1 VAQRDD
7 LRRDS
12 GVIVIEQ
19 HRRHTVAI
27 SLMIVIL
34 ALGLAVSETNPYS
47 VASRIVIAVIFGA
60 FIALCVWLW
69 FALNRRRNRIEVS
82 GDAIRYV
89 RWSGEPV
96 AVISRPEA
104 DELRILRR
112 LSDRKLFLYD
122 RLVVPGTDAWMN
134 LKWFSAH
141 AVRQAC
147 AARGWRFE
155 GAS

>member
-1 VAQRDD
+1 VVQRND
-7 LRRDS
+7 LKRDS

-19 HRRHTVAI
+19 RRRYTVVFGV
-27 SLMIVIL
+27 MIVAL

-47 VASRIVIAVIFGA
+47 TAGRIVIAVFFGF

-69 FALNRRRNRIEVS
+69 FAVNRRRNRIEVA

-89 RWSGEPV
+89 HWSGEPV
-96 AVISRPEA
+96 FVISRTEA

-112 LSDRKLFLYD
+112 LSDSKLFMYD
-122 RLVVPGTDAWMN
+122 RLAVPGTGAWMN
-134 LKWFSAH
+134 LKWFSAR
-141 AVRQAC
+141 AVRRAC
-147 AARGWRFE
+147 LACGWRFD

>member
-1 VAQRDD
+1 VQRDE

-12 GVIVIEQ
+12 GVIVVGQ
-19 HRRHTVAI
+19 RRRHTVAFG
-27 SLMIVIL
+27 LMIVIL

-47 VASRIVIAVIFGA
+47 VASRIVVAVFFGA

-69 FALNRRRNRIEVS
+69 FAMNRRRNRIEVA

-96 AVISRPEA
+96 VVISRPEA
-104 DELRILRR
+104 NELRILRR
-112 LSDRKLFLYD
+112 LGDRKLFLYN
-122 RLVVPGTDAWMN
+122 RLVAPGTDAWMN
-134 LKWFSAH
+134 LKWFSAR

-147 AARGWRFE
+147 VARGWRVD

>member
-1 VAQRDD
+1 VVQRNE

-19 HRRHTVAI
+19 RRRHTVAFG
-27 SLMIVIL
+27 LMIVIL

-47 VASRIVIAVIFGA
+47 TASRIVIAVFFGA

-69 FALNRRRNRIEVS
+69 FALNRRRNRIEVA

-89 RWSGEPV
+89 HWSGESV
-96 AVISRPEA
+96 VVMSRPEA
-104 DELRILRR
+104 NELRILRR
-112 LSDRKLFLYD
+112 LSDRKFFLYD
-122 RLVVPGTDAWMN
+122 RLIAPGTDAWMN
-134 LKWFSAH
+134 LKWFSAR

-147 AARGWRFE
+147 AACGWRVD
-155 GAS
+155 AS

>member
-1 VAQRDD
+1 VQRNE

-19 HRRHTVAI
+19 RRRYTVAFG
-27 SLMIVIL
+27 LMIVIL

-47 VASRIVIAVIFGA
+47 AASRIVVAVFFGG

-69 FALNRRRNRIEVS
+69 FALNRRRNRIEVAD
-82 GDAIRYV
+82 DAIRYV
-89 RWSGEPV
+89 HWSGAPV
-96 AVISRPEA
+96 VVISRTEA
-104 DELRILRR
+104 DEIRILRR
-112 LSDRKLFLYD
+112 LSGSKLFLYD

-134 LKWFSAH
+134 LKWFSAR
-141 AVRQAC
+141 AVGQAC
-147 AARGWRFE
+147 AARGWRID